1 MRAAIAYV
9 VRHGQSTWNARGV
22 LQGQRADVPLTEL
35 GRRQAEAAAQ
45 SLSRSGATA
54 VLTSDLL
61 RARCTAET
69 IARALGVLVE
79 ERAGLREQGVGVY
92 EGRRSQDVWAE
103 TDPDA
108 WGRTDWRPEG
118 GESIAD
124 VVARLQPVLD
134 ELRARSEPVVV
145 VTHGD
150 TARIAIGLLRG
161 APVAEIPWLSLEN
174 GEVLAVPLPSSGHG
188 PRCPDRRGCQSQT
201 RRDPGLVEIAASP

>member
-1 MRAAIAYV
+1 MTVTAAIAYV

-45 SLSRSGATA
+45 SLSGSGATA

-61 RARCTAET
+61 RARCTAEI

-79 ERAGLREQGVGVY
+79 ERAGLREQCVGVY
-92 EGRRSQDVWAE
+92 EGRPSRDVWAE

-108 WGRTDWRPEG
+108 WGRADWRPEG

-124 VVARLQPVLD
+124 VAARLQPVLN
-134 ELRARSEPVVV
+134 ELRARSEPTVV

-150 TARIAIGLLRG
+150 TARIAIGLLCG

-174 GEVLAVPLPSSGHG
+174 GEVLAAPLSSSGHG
-188 PRCPDRRGCQSQT
+188 PRCPDRRGRESQT
-201 RRDPGLVEIAASP
+201 RREPRPG